1 MMKRAVLVFLACLF
15 LFTGHV
21 KAEEITTFT
30 APQLE
35 AQTQEDDED
44 KEGSLY
50 DLTDFQDVQKEE
62 DNSKHQ
68 VGDKSPL
75 YMYTSYLDTDNP
87 IKTVTN
93 NMIQGVFYFAKLL
106 YSLVDWVEG
115 LLDKFNVIDTYSNK
129 MFANGKRIYTAFF
142 RANNPILYL
151 VALGVL
157 WLLIKA
163 FFKGNLPQTLGAIAL
178 IFVFNISYFTL
189 GAKVLEQV
197 DTQSNNI
204 VTHIVSQIKIEGA
217 PTKEE
222 DAFDVMVVNPFKA
235 MNFEKEAEHG
245 DNNKNVNDLLNSD
258 NDSGKVEAI
267 RKESGSEYLTGN
279 LFGSKF
285 TVALGAVVNNLV
297 FGFVILVFKVCVV
310 FVKTLLLVLFTIAP
324 FVAFVSFFEFSQMA
338 MKNLVGKSLGLAV
351 AGTVLGGG
359 TSLFITLNNILDS
372 SLGGAEANP
381 LFLAVMKIIIY
392 VLLWKNK
399 NLIGSIFKA
408 NLSHLGNNRM
418 VQGMNRAFGQ
428 ARQKALAPVQ
438 QFAMAGG
445 YTAGQGLK
453 TLDAKVGRTALRNH
467 GNQKRLGKYKAHLEG
482 LSDPTLDEKKR
493 KKAEKQ
499 TSRFEKRLNKNEKKA
514 ENPHLSKRK
523 KNKLEQEKNINKPV
537 LDAHKPKPVTQA
549 GKDLKQLKNQGE
561 MTKKVQESAAR
572 FKKNTESAYEKGQ
585 KRDTVSQINQKVMD
599 KTKAEL
605 AQKKEK
611 EEVVARF
618 VANRQA
624 QTREKLKAER
634 QKIQMDNTKKRIFKK
649 EDGEKEKTEAQRM
662 QKHPLTENPVLN
674 PFEER
679 PL

>member
-35 AQTQEDDED
+35 TQIHEED
-44 KEGSLY
+44 KAVSLY
-50 DLTDFQDVQKEE
+50 NLTDFKDTQK
-62 DNSKHQ
+62 DDKPKHQ
-68 VGDKSPL
+68 VGNKSPL

-93 NMIQGVFYFAKLL
+93 NMIQGVFYFAKLI
-106 YSLVDWVEG
+106 YSLVDWVGG
-115 LLDKFNVIDTYSNK
+115 LLDKFNVINTYSTK
-129 MFANGKRIYTAFF
+129 MFANGKKIYTDFF
-142 RANNPILYL
+142 KVNNPILYL
-151 VALGVL
+151 IALGVL

-163 FFKGNLPQTLGAIAL
+163 FFKGNLPQTMGAIAL
-178 IFVFNISYFTL
+178 ILVFNISYFTL
-189 GAKVLEQV
+189 GTKVLEQV

-204 VTHIVSQIKIEGA
+204 VTYIVSQIKIEGA

-222 DAFDVMVVNPFKA
+222 DAFDVMVANPFKA
-235 MNFEKEAEHG
+235 MNFEKESEYG
-245 DNNKNVNDLLNSD
+245 QNNKNVNDLLNSD

-310 FVKTLLLVLFTIAP
+310 VVKTLLLVLFTIAP

-338 MKNLVGKSLGLAV
+338 MKNLIGKSLGLAV
-351 AGTVLGGG
+351 IGTVLGGG
-359 TSLFITLNNILDS
+359 TSLFITLNNVLDA
-372 SLGGAEANP
+372 SLGGADANP

-399 NLIGSIFKA
+399 NLIASIFKA
-408 NLSHLGNNRM
+408 NLSRLGNNRV

-428 ARQKALAPVQ
+428 AKQKALAPVQ

-453 TLDAKVGRTALRNH
+453 GLDAKVGRTALRNH
-467 GNQKRLGKYKAHLEG
+467 GNQKRLGKYEANI
-482 LSDPTLDEKKR
+482 SDFADPTLEDKKR
-493 KKAEKQ
+493 RKAEKQ
-499 TSRFEKRLNKNEKKA
+499 TARFEKRLNKNEKKA
-514 ENPHLSKRK
+514 ENPHLSKGK
-523 KNKLEQEKNINKPV
+523 KAKLEQEKKINKPA
-537 LDAHKPKPVTQA
+537 LDAQRQKPVTPA
-549 GKDLKQLKNQGE
+549 GKDLKNLKDKGE
-561 MTKKVQESAAR
+561 LAKRVQASAER
-572 FKKNTESAYEKGQ
+572 FKKNTEGIYEKGQ
-585 KRDTVSQINQKVMD
+585 KREGIADVNQKIMD

-605 AQKKEK
+605 AQKKQK
-611 EEVVARF
+611 EEVVSRF

-634 QKIQMDNTKKRIFKK
+634 QKVQMDNTQKRTFKK
-649 EDGEKEKTEAQRM
+649 EGVEKGKKDAQRM
-662 QKHPLTENPVLN
+662 QKHPLEDIPALN

-679 PL
+679 SHE